1 MRYQILS
8 RIAGQDE
15 LACANLRC
23 DLPITAATLSHH
35 VKELSAA
42 GLIDVRKTSKFLYL
56 KMRKQVWKDYIS
68 TLSEL

>member
-1 MRYQILS
+1 MRYQIFS

-35 VKELSAA
+35 LKELTAA
-42 GLIDVRKTSKFLYL
+42 GLIDVRKTSKFLYM
-56 KMRKQVWKDYIS
+56 KMRKKVWKDYLS
-68 TLSEL
+68 TLSKL